1 MFETEVRFYF
11 NKNESTK
18 IISYLKDID
27 SLSFDGRFYEV
38 TQQFDHPEISKSF
51 YSLQVDGRFRIRLS
65 KCESFSKLKV
75 SWKQRLK
82 KDKIDNKIHKER
94 EVEINLNPNEYNN
107 LMYILNE
114 VIGMRLV
121 ESYERYRSVFSNK
134 EVEIVVDE
142 SPFATAIEIESK
154 TDDSI
159 SLNWWIDRLGL
170 KLEDAYSLSWDDK
183 YNELCKEQ
191 GKTATKFVTFE
202 SDMPELKNCIFGE

>member
-11 NKNESTK
+11 SKNESTK

-51 YSLQVDGRFRIRLS
+51 YSLQVDGRFRVRLS
-65 KCESFSKLKV
+65 KGESFSKLKA
-75 SWKQRLK
+75 SRNQRLT
-82 KDKIDNKIHKER
+82 KDEVATEIHEEK

-121 ESYERYRSVFSNK
+121 ESYERYRSVFSNR

-142 SPFATAIEIESK
+142 YPFATAIEIESK

>member
-51 YSLQVDGRFRIRLS
+51 YSLQVDGRFRVRLS
-65 KCESFSKLKV
+65 KGESFSKLKV

-82 KDKIDNKIHKER
+82 KDKIDNKIHKEK

-121 ESYERYRSVFSNK
+121 ESYERYRSVFSNR

-142 SPFATAIEIESK
+142 YPFATAIEIESK

-159 SLNWWIDRLGL
+159 SLNWWIDRLGVKIRRCL
-170 KLEDAYSLSWDDK
+170 
-183 YNELCKEQ
+183 
-191 GKTATKFVTFE
+191 
-202 SDMPELKNCIFGE
+202 

>member
-11 NKNESTK
+11 NKNECYK
-18 IISYLKDID
+18 IISYLKNIN
-27 SLSFDGRFYEV
+27 SLSFVGRFYEI

-51 YSLQVDGRFRIRLS
+51 YSLQVDGRFRVRLS
-65 KCESFSKLKV
+65 KSELLSKLKI

-82 KDKIDNKIHKER
+82 NNKSNNKIHREK
-94 EVEINLNPNEYNN
+94 EVEISLNPDEYNN

-114 VIGMRLV
+114 VIGMKLV
-121 ESYERYRSVFSNK
+121 ESYERYRNVFSNK

-142 SPFATAIEIESK
+142 YPFATAIEIESK
-154 TDDSI
+154 TNNSS
-159 SLNWWIDRLGL
+159 SLSWWVNKLGL
-170 KLEDAYSLSWDDK
+170 RLEDAYSLSWDDK

-191 GKTATKFVTFE
+191 GKIATKFVTFQ